1 MKKFALFMTGAML
14 AMSMAACSPTQ
25 KETAPAG
32 AAEASTGGAEDKV
45 PDPTTEVLEIA
56 SIYVPDEERTG
67 LIQNMDGVSV
77 LDAESL
83 VAKLV
88 EYGVLPQGCQV
99 LSYVAAGVAE
109 NAAAGPGEAA
119 DVSVAESAVIDLSDI
134 PDGDSID
141 SQLITA
147 AIGNTIT
154 ENLGVRSLTIEENGS
169 VFADGVTFQNEYETL
184 ITE

>member
-88 EYGVLPQGCQV
+88 GCQV
-99 LSYVAAGVAE
+99 LSYEATGEAE

-141 SQLITA
+141 TQLITA

>member
-88 EYGVLPQGCQV
+88 EYGVLPEGCQV
-99 LSYVAAGVAE
+99 LSYEATGEAE
-109 NAAAGPGEAA
+109 NAADGPGEAA

-141 SQLITA
+141 TQLITA